1 MSRRWGAAGE
11 GRRRFGSGSC
21 ISCDFTCQGSGV
33 SGLCRLWGVLG
44 TEGSSPSL
52 PFHPHQA
59 LLLGAPTRRTTIPLP
74 SSPLMGARGGTAGD
88 NPASRALWSLRSA
101 GPQASPLPH
110 LLPGKL
116 QQGLSPAPPTPGPLA
131 SAGASPGALPRASR
145 PPLGMC
151 KCNQLPSQQRLR
163 SVGSTYLNDDKT
175 HVRHLGSLP
184 LTNCLFPGRPGWTPT
199 LRLST
204 APRGKCSHGN
214 PATKPSSLL

>member
-1 MSRRWGAAGE
+1 M
-11 GRRRFGSGSC
+11 
-21 ISCDFTCQGSGV
+21 
-33 SGLCRLWGVLG
+33 
-44 TEGSSPSL
+44 
-52 PFHPHQA
+52 QA
-59 LLLGAPTRRTTIPLP
+59 LGRPRDRGLIPEP
-74 SSPLMGARGGTAGD
+74 SFPSTPSPPPRGSHTQD
-88 NPASRALWSLRSA
+88 HHPPALITPYGGQGRDSWGQPCVQSPVVTQVSRAPGFSA
-101 GPQASPLPH
+101 A
-110 LLPGKL
+110 
-116 QQGLSPAPPTPGPLA
+116 SPAPWETPVGALARAPHARPLA

-145 PPLGMC
+145 PPPGMC

-184 LTNCLFPGRPGWTPT
+184 LTSRLFPGRPGWSPT